1 MGVLFEGNSLSTQL
15 EHFDRRRGKLLR
27 PPSVC
32 QHVGT
37 EEHSYRL
44 LQRRSADCER
54 AESQFKI
61 DQSDGSTVGAFG
73 HRQAQHTCG
82 RGVGVCGATVVAA
95 GNGPF
100 QSILQRT
107 EVLRNLPINTSR
119 GIDALYVYSDVIQTK
134 LVGNASVPL
143 LSVVPLRGEFGQ
155 MAYKEYAS
163 PIYTPL
169 AKHVFSTIEMY
180 ITDSA
185 GREIP
190 FTSGKVTVLLH
201 FRESHD

>member
-15 EHFDRRRGKLLR
+15 EHFDRRRGEFLR

-32 QHVGT
+32 QYVGT
-37 EEHSYRL
+37 EKHSHRL
-44 LQRRSADCER
+44 LQRRPADCER

-107 EVLRNLPINTSR
+107 EVLRNLPHQHEPRHRCSVRLFWRHTDKIGGKCQRTTAER
-119 GIDALYVYSDVIQTK
+119 GSFARWVWSNGLQGIRIADLYAACQARVLHHRNVHNGQ
-134 LVGNASVPL
+134 
-143 LSVVPLRGEFGQ
+143 RGERDSIHVGQ
-155 MAYKEYAS
+155 SDGA
-163 PIYTPL
+163 
-169 AKHVFSTIEMY
+169 
-180 ITDSA
+180 
-185 GREIP
+185 
-190 FTSGKVTVLLH
+190 VTL
-201 FRESHD
+201 